1 MKVKAVKVNRAHYFL
16 TDPRINK
23 FSLNHMAV
31 VLFMNFTAYSPYSQN
46 NIKILKTGSQ
56 AIPTVNNSPRKTLLR
71 TSKPKQE
78 KNYN

>member
-1 MKVKAVKVNRAHYFL
+1 
-16 TDPRINK
+16 
-23 FSLNHMAV
+23 MAV

-78 KNYN
+78 KITISVLHSSYRKEIC